1 MGKTGKSLPKAW
13 MVPRLVQGHADSSV
27 PDGVELDLDP
37 GPVIAGHHPVQFLHL
52 PHGNARASPQGVGL
66 QHHLRSPVHRPVQDP
81 LRHTGP
87 KVRAVVPLLHLPLAG
102 QVRAL

>member
-13 MVPRLVQGHADSSV
+13 MV
-27 PDGVELDLDP
+27 
-37 GPVIAGHHPVQFLHL
+37 
-52 PHGNARASPQGVGL
+52 
-66 QHHLRSPVHRPVQDP
+66 QHHLRWPVHRPVQHP
-81 LRHTGP
+81 VRHTGP